1 MSASKSPPNNGHS
14 ERRGSGRVSF
24 VAIIDDVR
32 AEIERGVTLVQ
43 IYEAFEDRLD
53 LGYTQFTKYV
63 TRFIKQGRPVTEPRR
78 PRVN

>member
-1 MSASKSPPNNGHS
+1 MSESKLSPNNGHT

-24 VAIIDDVR
+24 VAVMDDVR
-32 AEIERGVTLVQ
+32 AEIERGVPLVQ

-63 TRFIKQGRPVTEPRR
+63 TRFIKQGRSVLEPRR
-78 PRVN
+78 SRTN

>member
-1 MSASKSPPNNGHS
+1 MSASKLLANNDHS

-24 VAIIDDVR
+24 VAVMDDVR

-53 LGYTQFTKYV
+53 IGYTQFTKYV

-78 PRVN
+78 SRDN